1 MSDSGSGSDD
11 DEKTESVGK
20 MKQRHKRETK
30 ELEAKIKELS
40 HGQNKKD
47 KKDKAELQAKAK
59 KLEDDLKARHAAE
72 LAAAE
77 SAIQHGQIIGAMAE
91 MKLKQVRVV
100 CNRNQNVT
108 LLCNSSNHTWFCW
121 HGQYFSHRM

>member
-20 MKQRHKRETK
+20 MKQRHKREMK

-47 KKDKAELQAKAK
+47 KKDKAELQAKTK

-91 MKLKQVRVV
+91 MKLKQVRQV
-100 CNRNQNVT
+100 
-108 LLCNSSNHTWFCW
+108 
-121 HGQYFSHRM
+121 